1 MKQKT
6 VKYLVVGPLA
16 YRMASDYRLEVSEE
30 YAHFFRDTPP
40 AQKDGVKVVVECDLL
55 VADGDVRIDGQLA
68 YRDPVRSVF
77 VNAQGRETRVFDLE
91 GKTYAVCCEATV
103 SDQQDKPR
111 DEGQNDVQVSLQLIL
126 AKYCLSEGNIIVNTY
141 ILEAMMMEK
150 MMLLCKGLILHSSF
164 IVHQGKSILFTAPS
178 GTGKSTQ
185 AALWERYAEAEI
197 INGDRSVV
205 WYDEASQRFMSSGL
219 PFCGSSG
226 INKVRTVPLGAVV
239 FIEQSPSNSAVAQP
253 ESVAARK
260 LFGEMSIN
268 KWNPRFVECS
278 LDLINMLAE
287 SVPMVHLLCN
297 MEEDAVATLREYM
310 AHKDI
315 NDNNDFNDING
326 INDINGTNDINGIN
340 GPKSS
345 NSHG

>member
-16 YRMASDYRLEVSEE
+16 YRMASDYWLEVSEE
-30 YAHFFRDTPP
+30 YAQFFHDTPP
-40 AQKDGVKVVVECDLL
+40 ALEDGVKVVVECDLL

-91 GKTYAVCCEATV
+91 GKAYAVCCEAAL
-103 SDQQDKPR
+103 SDLQDKPH
-111 DEGQNDVQVSLQLIL
+111 DEGQNEVQASLQLIL
-126 AKYCLSEGNIIVNTY
+126 AKYCVSNDHIIINTY
-141 ILEAMMMEK
+141 FLEAMMMEK

-205 WYDEASQRFMSSGL
+205 WYDETSQRFMSSGL

-253 ESVAARK
+253 VSVAARK

-268 KWNPRFVECS
+268 KWNPPFVECS
-278 LDLINMLAE
+278 LDLINMLVE
-287 SVPMVHLLCN
+287 SVPMVHLRCN

-310 AHKDI
+310 AHKDHRHL
-315 NDNNDFNDING
+315 NEFNDINDL
-326 INDINGTNDINGIN
+326 NNLNE
-340 GPKSS
+340 PKPSI
-345 NSHG
+345 SHGKIG

>member
-1 MKQKT
+1 
-6 VKYLVVGPLA
+6 
-16 YRMASDYRLEVSEE
+16 
-30 YAHFFRDTPP
+30 
-40 AQKDGVKVVVECDLL
+40 
-55 VADGDVRIDGQLA
+55 
-68 YRDPVRSVF
+68 
-77 VNAQGRETRVFDLE
+77 
-91 GKTYAVCCEATV
+91 
-103 SDQQDKPR
+103 
-111 DEGQNDVQVSLQLIL
+111 
-126 AKYCLSEGNIIVNTY
+126 
-141 ILEAMMMEK
+141 MMEK

-185 AALWERYAEAEI
+185 AALWERYAEADI

-205 WYDEASQRFMSSGL
+205 WYDEASQCFMSSGL

-239 FIEQSPSNSAVAQP
+239 FIEQSSSNSAVAQS

-268 KWNPRFVECS
+268 KWNPPFVECS
-278 LDLINMLAE
+278 LDLINMLVE
-287 SVPMVHLLCN
+287 SVPMVHLRCN

-310 AHKDI
+310 ASNDSKDLKDLKDLKDP
-315 NDNNDFNDING
+315 ND
-326 INDINGTNDINGIN
+326 
-340 GPKSS
+340 PKSS